1 MLHLNSQE
9 LSDVSKSYLLS
20 VLFRPKEVIDKVTK
34 CFNEHLDALSVYDSS
49 DSNTTQVRCIID
61 LISKDYCLIFELN
74 RVIVDLM
81 KDCSIK
87 VFSDSYLEFVDASFR
102 SVMKKF
108 KEAK

>member
-20 VLFRPKEVIDKVTK
+20 VLFRPEEIIDKVTK
-34 CFNEHLDALSVYDSS
+34 CFNEHLKALSVYDSS

-61 LISKDYCLIFELN
+61 LISKDYRLVFELN
-74 RVIVDLM
+74 RVIIDLM
-81 KDCSIK
+81 KDCDIK
-87 VFSDSYLEFVDASFR
+87 VFSDSYLEFVETSFN

-108 KEAK
+108 KEAE